1 MLLLLGNGKL
11 NKRLTNEHRG
21 RPAGEQ
27 SLVLKLEPQLL
38 LLGLQNLNLL
48 VEVIMEQV
56 LSMLCLQRELR
67 RAHSSVGIAE
77 VVGLVR
83 GIRRSTT
90 R

>member
-1 MLLLLGNGKL
+1 MLLLLGKGKL
-11 NKRLTNEHRG
+11 NKRLTNEHGG

-48 VEVIMEQV
+48 VEVIVQQV
-56 LSMLCLQRELR
+56 LSMLRLQRELR